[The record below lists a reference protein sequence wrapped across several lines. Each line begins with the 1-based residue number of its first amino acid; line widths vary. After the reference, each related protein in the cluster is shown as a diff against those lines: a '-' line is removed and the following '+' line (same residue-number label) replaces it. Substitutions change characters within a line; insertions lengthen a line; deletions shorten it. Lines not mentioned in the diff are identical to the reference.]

1 MIEIESSPFL
11 IEFGSLILS
20 WHGVFSFI
28 AVAAAVFLV
37 GRWATLRNVDP
48 DDIYSIAMWAIIG
61 GIVGARLVHIIDNL
75 DIYMDNPGKILAIW
89 TGGIG
94 LWGGI
99 LGGFIGGAGYAAL
112 ARYPVGVVAD
122 LTAPAMLFVQ
132 SIGRLGDIVNG
143 EHCAKATSQFFG
155 VIWTHSESAARYCA
169 NGLGVG
175 VQPVIA
181 FEILWNLSCLWV
193 IWTLRN
199 RLKPSGML
207 FALYLFFYATGRF
220 IVTFLREDRIWA
232 FGLQEAHFIAIMVL
246 VITVPLLAFKAR
258 LGDPEDVKRE
268 FIDSVP
274 RRSRAERRR
283 E

>member
-1 MIEIESSPFL
+1 MYK
-11 IEFGSLILS
+11 
-20 WHGVFSFI
+20 
-28 AVAAAVFLV
+28 
-37 GRWATLRNVDP
+37 RQ
-48 DDIYSIAMWAIIG
+48 

-99 LGGFIGGAGYAAL
+99 LGGFVGGAGYAAF
-112 ARYPVGVVAD
+112 AKYPVGVVAD

-143 EHCAKATSQFFG
+143 EHCAKATNQFFG
-155 VIWTHSESAARYCA
+155 FIWTHSESAARYCA

-181 FEILWNLSCLWV
+181 FEILWNLSCLWI

-220 IVTFLREDRIWA
+220 IVTFFREDRIWA

-258 LGDPEDVKRE
+258 LGDPEEVKRE

>member
-11 IEFGSLILS
+11 VEFGSLILS

-99 LGGFIGGAGYAAL
+99 LGGFVGGAGYAAF
-112 ARYPVGVVAD
+112 AKYPVGVVAD

-143 EHCAKATSQFFG
+143 EHCAKATNQFFG
-155 VIWTHSESAARYCA
+155 FIWTHSESAARYCA

-181 FEILWNLSCLWV
+181 FEILWNLSCLC
-193 IWTLRN
+193 R
-199 RLKPSGML
+199 
-207 FALYLFFYATGRF
+207 
-220 IVTFLREDRIWA
+220 
-232 FGLQEAHFIAIMVL
+232 
-246 VITVPLLAFKAR
+246 
-258 LGDPEDVKRE
+258 
-268 FIDSVP
+268 
-274 RRSRAERRR
+274 
-283 E
+283 

>member
-11 IEFGSLILS
+11 VEFGSLILS

-99 LGGFIGGAGYAAL
+99 LGGFVGGAGYAAL
-112 ARYPVGVVAD
+112 AKYPVGVVAD

-143 EHCAKATSQFFG
+143 EHCAKATNQFFG
-155 VIWTHSESAARYCA
+155 FIWTHSESAARYCA

-181 FEILWNLSCLWV
+181 FEILWNLSCLWI

-207 FALYLFFYATGRF
+207 FARYLFFYAAGRF
-220 IVTFLREDRIWA
+220 IVTFFREDRIWA

-258 LGDPEDVKRE
+258 LGDPEEVKRE